1 MSVLPELSNEEK
13 GLLMPLARALTSDFL
28 NIELKTVED
37 RLSKFTNSASENLSN
52 QPGTVNGNGE
62 IVTRIWN

>member
-13 GLLMPLARALTSDFL
+13 ELLMPLVGAVASDFL

-37 RLSKFTNSASENLSN
+37 RLSKFINSASENLSN
-52 QPGTVNGNGE
+52 
-62 IVTRIWN
+62 